1 MSYKNTPDFELI
13 ATDENGFEVGGFSLW
28 YGDTP
33 TLEGRRVGIL
43 GDYRA
48 RDAATGV
55 ELLHSACDKFD
66 KLGIKTVVGPM
77 NGSTWNHYRLTTE
90 GFDSPPFALEPLTPK
105 EYVHHFEAAGFS
117 PIASYASAIVD
128 AERDFDRSG
137 VARKKIEERG
147 FLIRSFRKDRSG
159 EELASMYR
167 IAIDS
172 FKDNFLYSPISQD
185 RFNSM
190 YEPLVQSID
199 ERLVLIAEKD
209 GEMAGFLFA
218 LPNKI
223 LARGRDDTVV
233 IKTLARLKG
242 DTYRGLGLAL
252 VSACHGKASEL
263 GYEKIIHALYKDDN
277 RSGTFSADASLLRRY
292 ALFGRD
298 AA

>member
-1 MSYKNTPDFELI
+1 MI
-13 ATDENGFEVGGFSLW
+13 ATDQNGFEVGGFSLW
-28 YGDTP
+28 YSDTP

-55 ELLHSACDKFD
+55 ELLHSACARFEE
-66 KLGIKTVVGPM
+66 LGIKTVVGPM
-77 NGSTWNHYRLTTE
+77 NGSTWNQYRLTTD
-90 GFDSPPFALEPLTPK
+90 GFDSPPFALESLTPK
-105 EYVHHFEAAGFS
+105 EYVRHFEAAGFS

-128 AERDFDRSG
+128 TRRDFDRSG
-137 VARKKIEERG
+137 EARKRTKERG
-147 FLIRSFRKDRSG
+147 FQIRSFRKDRSG
-159 EELASMYR
+159 EELAGMYR

-172 FKDNFLYSPISQD
+172 FKDNFLYSPINEDQ
-185 RFNSM
+185 FNSM

-199 ERLVLIAEKD
+199 ERLVFIAEKD

-218 LPNKI
+218 LPNKL

-233 IKTLARLKG
+233 IKTLARLTG
-242 DTYRGLGLAL
+242 DSYRGLGLAL
-252 VSACHGKASEL
+252 VSACHEKAGEL
-263 GYEKIIHALYKDDN
+263 GYKKIIHALYKDDN

-292 ALFGRD
+292 ALFGRN